1 MVRWSV
7 ISAVL
12 FFAASAKAQ
21 EPREVIQLFN
31 PSFEDFARCCQPPTG
46 WRDCGFQGETPPD
59 VQPAGGFSV
68 NRPAQDGRT
77 YMGMVTRDNDT
88 WESVE
93 QRLEYP
99 LEKNSCYSFSI
110 HLCRS
115 DVYVSGTSTN
125 RNQLE
130 SFTNPIKLRIWGGT
144 GSCTKREL
152 LGESE
157 LIRNIEWKKFDF
169 KFEPNSTITYIILE
183 AFYKTPTLLPYN
195 GNILIDNA
203 SDIVLIPCKEEETVV
218 KASPDNKTTSK
229 TIVKN
234 KPQPKEAVVASKTPS
249 KVLNLDR
256 KNVSKGQSFIIQN
269 LYFESDST
277 VIPTDC
283 YAVLDELH
291 DFLHKNQ
298 DIIIEIAGHTNG
310 IPKDDYC
317 DKLSL
322 ARAKA
327 VATYIAG
334 KGIPW
339 RRLYYRGYGKKKLI
353 ASDATPEGRK
363 KNQRVEFKIL
373 HMNS

>member
-7 ISAVL
+7 FGAVL

-21 EPREVIQLFN
+21 DSKEVIQLFN
-31 PSFEDFARCCQPPTG
+31 SSFEDFARCCQPPTG
-46 WRDCGFQGETPPD
+46 WMDCGFQAETPPD

-88 WESVE
+88 WESV
-93 QRLEYP
+93 QQKLEHP
-99 LEKNSCYSFSI
+99 MEKNSCYSFSI
-110 HLCRS
+110 YLCRS
-115 DVYVSGTSTN
+115 AVYVSGTKAAPN
-125 RNQLE
+125 EVE
-130 SFTNPIKLRIWGGT
+130 SFTNPIKLRIWGGS
-144 GSCTKREL
+144 GACTKREL

-157 LIRNIEWKKFDF
+157 LIRNIDWKKFEF
-169 KFEPNSTITYIILE
+169 KFEPNSTINYIILE

-195 GNILIDNA
+195 GNILVDNA
-203 SDIVLIPCKEEETVV
+203 SDLVLVPCREGQEIA
-218 KASPDNKTTSK
+218 KAPVENNIGSK
-229 TIVKN
+229 TSVRN
-234 KPQPKEAVVASKTPS
+234 KPHPREPIITEKTPS
-249 KVLNLDR
+249 RVLNLDR
-256 KNVSKGQSFIIQN
+256 KNVRKGQSIIIQS

-283 YAVLDELH
+283 YPVLDELH
-291 DFLHKNQ
+291 DFLNINK
-298 DIIIEIAGHTNG
+298 DIIIEISGHTNG
-310 IPKDDYC
+310 IPKDEYC
-317 DKLSL
+317 DRLSL

-327 VATYIAG
+327 VAAYIAG

-353 ASDATPEGRK
+353 ANDATPEGRK

>member
-7 ISAVL
+7 IGAVVFFSA
-12 FFAASAKAQ
+12 SIRAQ
-21 EPREVIQLFN
+21 DPIEVIQIYN
-31 PSFEDFARCCQPPTG
+31 SSFEDFARCCQPPTG
-46 WRDCGFQGETPPD
+46 WMDCGFQGETPPD

-77 YMGMVTRDNDT
+77 YMGMVTRENDT
-88 WESVE
+88 WESV
-93 QRLEYP
+93 QQKLEHP

-115 DVYVSGTSTN
+115 AVYMSGTKTS
-125 RNQLE
+125 QELE
-130 SFTNPIKLRIWGGT
+130 SFTKPIKLRIWGGS
-144 GSCTKREL
+144 GACTKREL

-157 LIRNIEWKKFDF
+157 LISNTEWKKFDF
-169 KFEPNSTITYIILE
+169 KFEPNSTVSYIILE

-203 SDIVLIPCKEEETVV
+203 SDIVLIPCKEEQNIAKV
-218 KASPDNKTTSK
+218 SPDTRTNNHKPP
-229 TIVKN
+229 IKN
-234 KPQPKEAVVASKTPS
+234 KPQPREPIIVEKTPS

-256 KNVSKGQSFIIQN
+256 KNVRKGQSIIIQS

-291 DFLHKNQ
+291 EFLNVNK
-298 DIIIEIAGHTNG
+298 DIIIEISGHTNG

-317 DKLSL
+317 DRLSL

-353 ASDATPEGRK
+353 ANDATIEGRK